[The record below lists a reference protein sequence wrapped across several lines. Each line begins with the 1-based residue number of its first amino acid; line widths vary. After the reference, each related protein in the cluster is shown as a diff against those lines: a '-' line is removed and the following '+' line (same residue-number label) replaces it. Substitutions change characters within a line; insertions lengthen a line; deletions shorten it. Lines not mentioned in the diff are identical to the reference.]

1 MSVCVYHL
9 FFSSV
14 TRLSDISLLSSTTKF
29 RTSFLLSPL
38 SPLLTPLSEQLI
50 FSLAGAS
57 CPWQKIGAPSSTVFP
72 VLF

>member
-38 SPLLTPLSEQLI
+38 SEQLI
-50 FSLAGAS
+50 FALAGAS